1 MSYLLGD
8 EKKKIK
14 TVLFCFAVF
23 FNCGASQAQSEYSL
37 DFRLKPNVRGFIDIN
52 EANFNK
58 DIAKRYKLSR
68 FITFM
73 EPRYEL
79 SLKRK
84 KLFAIW

>member
-8 EKKKIK
+8 EKKKNQDGF
-14 TVLFCFAVF
+14 VLFRCFI
-23 FNCGASQAQSEYSL
+23 NCGASQAQSEYSL